1 MSLRLNLKIKKNY
14 NIEENQNCNFWM
26 LEEIPEFEKLQL
38 KMRWWNVI
46 YRRVWDVI
54 GIGFCTDWI
63 RLKNVKYAYVL

>member
-54 GIGFCTDWI
+54 GIRFCADWI
-63 RLKNVKYAYVL
+63 